1 MGTRRLGTRLR
12 LWYGQTLYH
21 QPTHRFTLC
30 AEDIAPTQHLDPCTS
45 FEGPHSVLNM
55 PTKFFL
61 TRATMEALMEQSSRN
76 DVELDYAELF
86 DSFDLLDEADF
97 GYSQYNQDVSSSM
110 VSLVIP

>member
-1 MGTRRLGTRLR
+1 MAGTRCLGTRRR
-12 LWYGQTLYH
+12 LWYGQTLS
-21 QPTHRFTLC
+21 QISPTDRCTLC

-45 FEGPHSVLNM
+45 FEGPHSALNT
-55 PTKFFL
+55 PTNFSL
-61 TRATMEALMEQSSRN
+61 TRATMEQSSRN
-76 DVELDYAELF
+76 EVELDYADLF